1 MKAVAFKTF
10 WANVSEAATLPEV
23 VAKYETQLSG
33 ILEKAGLKSDVYLK
47 SSGALQNIDIIDPSW
62 NALYCR
68 PLDFVVLGFPFLK
81 KNICYYL
88 EQPEINETI
97 HQISLLTGYPSNLL
111 NITHKT
117 R

>member
-1 MKAVAFKTF
+1 M
-10 WANVSEAATLPEV
+10 
-23 VAKYETQLSG
+23 AKYETQLSG

-81 KNICYYL
+81 KNICYYQ